1 MSSPYARSS
10 RWWWCAV
17 LLTSFARVAPVGA
30 GQLTLSPTNV
40 NFGAVQAGSTPISR
54 NFRIENH
61 GTPTTIFGFNAIAGC
76 TDFTV
81 SAAGLPKVIGAY
93 DTLVVKVVYS
103 PTVLDLEACAIE
115 VHDDNGISDIL
126 GVTGAAL
133 APKLSI
139 ADMSMTYRTQSF
151 LTGVPETLLV
161 RVQNVGNEAI
171 LAPHFTTQLLYG
183 ANFQVGT
190 IALPI
195 PVSGAALLPVIFHPT
210 RTGTKTDLL
219 TISLDNDL
227 PGDPDVVIH
236 LQGGWYSSRLVG
248 DGAIATG
255 NLRILPTPAHGTV
268 TVAFDA
274 PRGGRAAIEICDLAG
289 RTVARVE
296 RDVSGAG
303 TVAATLRR
311 GLDWSPAP
319 GIYLARVTLEGRSI
333 GSKRLVVLR

>member
-1 MSSPYARSS
+1 MSSPYSRSS
-10 RWWWCAV
+10 RGWWCSV
-17 LLTSFARVAPVGA
+17 LLTSFAWVAPAGA

-40 NFGAVQAGSTPISR
+40 DFGAVQAGSTPISR

-61 GTPTTIFGFNAIAGC
+61 GTPTTIFGFNAIGSC

-81 SAAGLPKVIGAY
+81 SAPGLPKVIGAY

-115 VHDDNGISDIL
+115 VHDDNGISDFL
-126 GVTGAAL
+126 GVSGTAV

-139 ADMSMTYRTQSF
+139 ADVSMTFRTQSF

-161 RVQNVGNEAI
+161 RVQNVGNQAI
-171 LAPHFTTQLLYG
+171 QAPHFTAQLLYG

-190 IALPI
+190 LALPI
-195 PVSGAALLPVIFHPT
+195 PVGGSGLLPVIFHPT

-227 PGDPDVVIH
+227 PGDPDVVVQ
-236 LQGGWYSSRLVG
+236 LKGAWYSSRLVG
-248 DGAIATG
+248 DAAIATG
-255 NLRILPTPAHGTV
+255 NLRLRPSPAHGTV

-274 PRGGRAAIEICDLAG
+274 PRGGRASIEICDLAG
-289 RTVARVE
+289 RAVARVE

-303 TVAATLRR
+303 TVAATLRG

-319 GIYLARVTLEGRSI
+319 GIYLARVTLDGRSI